1 MPNLPAT
8 KSLQWP
14 VLCALRDLGG
24 SATVAELDSKVMENE
39 NYSEAQQS
47 VLHGDGPRTEIN
59 YRLAWAR
66 TYLKNIGLVENSAR
80 TVWSLTDDGHEIDRA
95 ELKDRYLNWR
105 SPKSNSSTKKAEP
118 AILVDSMLSKPKE
131 QQVSKYSETEF
142 SETEWQEELLDQLM
156 LLPPDGFERLTQRL
170 LRESGFVDT
179 QVMGRTGDGGIDGRG
194 AYRLSLLTFQVF
206 FQCKRY
212 KGSVG
217 APQVRDFRGAM
228 AGRGDKGLLITTGV
242 FTNEAKKEASRDGAP
257 PIDLIDGTQLC
268 ELIKERELG
277 VTVRTRTI
285 EEVKVNTAFFDKF
298 R

>member
-1 MPNLPAT
+1 MDEVPAT

-14 VLCALRDLGG
+14 IVCALRDLGG
-24 SATVAELDSKVMENE
+24 SASVAELDTTVVEKEG
-39 NYSEAQQS
+39 YSEELQS
-47 VLHGDGPRTEIN
+47 VLHGDGPRTEIA

-66 TYLKNIGLVENSAR
+66 TYLKNIELLENSSR
-80 TVWSLTDDGHEIDRA
+80 GVWSLTDDGFSIDRDT
-95 ELKDRYLNWR
+95 LRKRYRSWKHQKTTTKDQ
-105 SPKSNSSTKKAEP
+105 PKP
-118 AILVDSMLSKPKE
+118 ALLVDSMLNKPKE
-131 QQVSKYSETEF
+131 VAVSEYSEF
-142 SETEWQEELLDQLM
+142 EWQEELLDTLM
-156 LLPPDGFERLTQRL
+156 ELSPLGFEQLTQRL

-179 QVMGRTGDGGIDGRG
+179 QVTGRSGDGGIDGRG

-212 KGSVG
+212 RGSVG
-217 APQVRDFRGAM
+217 APHVRDFRGAM

-242 FTNEAKKEASRDGAP
+242 FTSDAKKEASRDGAP

-285 EEVKVNTAFFDKF
+285 EEVKVNASFFEKF
-298 R
+298 Q